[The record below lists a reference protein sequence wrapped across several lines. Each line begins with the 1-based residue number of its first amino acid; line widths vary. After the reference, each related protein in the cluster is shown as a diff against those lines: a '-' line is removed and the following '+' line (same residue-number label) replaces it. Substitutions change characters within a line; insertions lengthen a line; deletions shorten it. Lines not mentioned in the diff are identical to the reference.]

1 MTPQQY
7 DRINGLNAL
16 GGCMLM
22 VCIFGIFPVVIAT
35 TWSFWLAIGATV
47 AGVVLSTLWIN
58 KMKADV

>member
-22 VCIFGIFPVVIAT
+22 VCIFGVFPVVLAVSHSIGLAIVASVGLSIAT
-35 TWSFWLAIGATV
+35 MLLIGQ
-47 AGVVLSTLWIN
+47 
-58 KMKADV
+58 MKADV

>member
-16 GGCMLM
+16 GGCAWFICL
-22 VCIFGIFPVVIAT
+22 VGVFPVVLVFTHSAG
-35 TWSFWLAIGATV
+35 LAIGVTL
-47 AGVVLSTLWIN
+47 AGIVVSALLIN